1 MAVTS
6 KAIRREDLNP
16 GDEVFVIVRYGRDG
30 SQVKRKKARV
40 VDVLRAAVVL
50 DKIEGEAGPRTVR
63 FNEIE
68 PLDSPPP
75 PVVTTRRKPEPAPE
89 EPFVDSGLKAVPGSF
104 AKLSDVLEKKK
115 PEKAPEPQK
124 VAKPEPIAVSPP
136 PPPPPPAPVA
146 ASPLADVSAWIAQG
160 AAMLDKLGESKAG
173 LDRQISALEEEFLRI
188 QLEIEEKQKER
199 SRIDQMIEAL
209 SKIQNAVS
217 S

>member
-1 MAVTS
+1 M
-6 KAIRREDLNP
+6 
-16 GDEVFVIVRYGRDG
+16 
-30 SQVKRKKARV
+30 
-40 VDVLRAAVVL
+40 
-50 DKIEGEAGPRTVR
+50 R

-124 VAKPEPIAVSPP
+124 AAKPEPPAASQPP
-136 PPPPPPAPVA
+136 PPPPPVQAP

-160 AAMLDKLGESKAG
+160 AAMLSKLGESKAG
-173 LDRQISALEEEFLRI
+173 LDREISSLEEESLRI
-188 QLEIEEKQKER
+188 QMEIEEKQKER
-199 SRIDQMIEAL
+199 GRIDQMIEAL
-209 SKIQNAVS
+209 SKIQSAVS